1 MKNKIITIS
10 FIVVLFG
17 LFFTNLIVK
26 DIDVSISERR
36 KLAKFPEFSMKNIL
50 DGINSRLNEA
60 EEQISELEDRI
71 VEVTIA

>member
-1 MKNKIITIS
+1 MKN
-10 FIVVLFG
+10 V
-17 LFFTNLIVK
+17 
-26 DIDVSISERR
+26 
-36 KLAKFPEFSMKNIL
+36 L

>member
-1 MKNKIITIS
+1 MIT
-10 FIVVLFG
+10 
-17 LFFTNLIVK
+17 
-26 DIDVSISERR
+26 E
-36 KLAKFPEFSMKNIL
+36 MKNIL